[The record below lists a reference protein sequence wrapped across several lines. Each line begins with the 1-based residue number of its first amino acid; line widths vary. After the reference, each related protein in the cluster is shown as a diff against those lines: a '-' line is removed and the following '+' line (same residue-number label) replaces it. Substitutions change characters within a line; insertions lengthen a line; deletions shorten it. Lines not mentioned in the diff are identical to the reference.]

1 MQTRNFF
8 ILLFAVILF
17 GLISSCLKK
26 DFEVNEEDLSNK
38 DRMRLL
44 QIDDPSIWNMLTT
57 QLIDTTEIDTVTAL
71 KSAQAMQE
79 YPKGGNYYFA
89 LFEDLYPSEG
99 DYDFNDVIIRTKL
112 GLAKKG
118 KTITGYVDSDLLNK
132 GGTLPVRIGL
142 MFYEVSGKKYSRIP
156 NEDITVDGEQLTA
169 GGNPWSVPLSELGDS
184 WKIDFSFENKSNN
197 IWVSYFIFTDEEI
210 FTGGFAPS
218 DVVSFDVPHRHFLSS
233 RNLPWG
239 LEIEAKSF
247 AIPNEKELF
256 LNAYPEFQEW
266 AESGG
271 VKNKKWFE
279 SPDTNYTHE

>member
-1 MQTRNFF
+1 MQTRSLFLLSF
-8 ILLFAVILF
+8 TILLFMIT
-17 GLISSCLKK
+17 GCLNKK
-26 DFEVNEEDLSNK
+26 DIEVNEEDLSNQ
-38 DRMRLL
+38 DRMKLL
-44 QIDDPSIWNMLTT
+44 QIDDPAIWNTLAT
-57 QLIDTTEIDTVTAL
+57 QVIDTTEIEPVNEL

-118 KTITGYVDSDLLNK
+118 KTITGYVDSDLYNK
-132 GGTLPVRIGL
+132 GGSLPVRIGL
-142 MFYEVSGKKYSRIP
+142 MFYEVSGEKYSRIP
-156 NEDITVDGEQLTA
+156 NKDITVNGERLTA
-169 GGNPWSVPLSELGDS
+169 DGDPWSVPLSEIGDS
-184 WKIDFSFENKSNN
+184 WKIDFSFENKSDN
-197 IWVSYFIFTDEEI
+197 IWVSYFIYTDVEI

-218 DVVSFDVPHRHFLSS
+218 SVTSFEVPQPHFLSS

-239 LEIEAKSF
+239 LEIEAESF

-256 LNAYPEFQEW
+256 LNAFPEFQEW

-279 SPDTNYTHE
+279 SPDDKYTHY